1 MKKWLLYILA
11 GMFTLALLAFGAF
24 YIWAEQTYEAS
35 DQLSDIPERQGDWL
49 IFEPDGEP
57 KAGVVL
63 YPGAKVEP
71 EAYSYIGNHL
81 QEQGYLTAIPSMR
94 FNFPILE
101 AQKADDILERY
112 PLDEWFIGGHSLGG
126 VAAAAYAG
134 ENQKQLSGL
143 FFLASYPSDQD
154 DFSDTDFPVLS
165 IYGEKDGLTTLSDIE
180 EKKYLL
186 SDAAVLYEIKGGN
199 HAQFGWYGEQ
209 KGDHPADIP
218 VQEQQDII
226 VEKLMTWLEASWNK
240 GYGL

>member
-81 QEQGYLTAIPSMR
+81 QEQGYLTAVPSMR

-101 AQKADDILERY
+101 AQKADAILERY

-126 VAAAAYAG
+126 VAASAYAG

-154 DFSDTDFPVLS
+154 DFSGTDFPVLS

-180 EKKYLL
+180 KRNIFFQMLL
-186 SDAAVLYEIKGGN
+186 SSMKSRVATTPNSAGTGN
-199 HAQFGWYGEQ
+199 RRGTIQRIFQFKNSRTLLSKSSRHGL
-209 KGDHPADIP
+209 KHPRAG
-218 VQEQQDII
+218 
-226 VEKLMTWLEASWNK
+226 S
-240 GYGL
+240 